1 MRFPAAFRW
10 FPFSRPAVLWLV
22 LLLAAVCLILLTRY
36 IIGLVSLLKKIP
48 KRAVLEKK
56 RTYLSP
62 LPVPQLWEQLAQ
74 KTSSDLFRSYEF
86 IDWGDEFSKSIFLD
100 IESFSPC
107 RSLYTPWAFVPV
119 KNRNWFI
126 DCSPDE
132 TSRQT
137 LVELTWNGSP
147 LLFALFGRF
156 FIHYTDQFLAQKIK
170 AAAKPPQR

>member
-10 FPFSRPAVLWLV
+10 FPFSGSAMLWLV
-22 LLLAAVCLILLTRY
+22 LLLTGICFVLLIRHLICL
-36 IIGLVSLLKKIP
+36 VPLLKKIP

-107 RSLYTPWAFVPV
+107 RSLYNPWAFVPV
-119 KNRNWFI
+119 KNLNWFI

>member
-1 MRFPAAFRW
+1 M
-10 FPFSRPAVLWLV
+10 LWLV
-22 LLLAAVCLILLTRY
+22 LLLTGICFVLLIRHLICL
-36 IIGLVSLLKKIP
+36 VPLLKKIP

-86 IDWGDEFSKSIFLD
+86 IDWVDEFSKSIFLD

-107 RSLYTPWAFVPV
+107 RSLYNPWAFVPV
-119 KNRNWFI
+119 KNLNWFI

-132 TSRQT
+132 TSHQT

-147 LLFALFGRF
+147 LLFALFSRF

>member
-1 MRFPAAFRW
+1 MRFPVGFRW
-10 FPFSRPAVLWLV
+10 FPFSGSAMLWLV
-22 LLLAAVCLILLTRY
+22 LLLAAVCLILLIRY
-36 IIGLVSLLKKIP
+36 IIGLVSLLKKVP
-48 KRAVLEKK
+48 KQAVLEKK

-74 KTSSDLFRSYEF
+74 KTSNDLFRSYEL

-100 IESFSPC
+100 IESFAPC
-107 RSLYTPWAFVPV
+107 RSLYNSWAFVPV
-119 KNRNWFI
+119 KNLNWFI
-126 DCSPDE
+126 DCTPDQA
-132 TSRQT
+132 TRQT

-156 FIHYTDQFLAQKIK
+156 FIHYTDQFLAQKIS